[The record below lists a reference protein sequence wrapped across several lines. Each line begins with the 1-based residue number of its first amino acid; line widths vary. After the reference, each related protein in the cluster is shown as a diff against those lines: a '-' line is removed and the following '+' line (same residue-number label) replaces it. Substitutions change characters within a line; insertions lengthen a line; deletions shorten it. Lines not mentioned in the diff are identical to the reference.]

1 MKITYHGQSC
11 IEIHTNEHTLII
23 DPFLT
28 GNPLAGISPDEVKAD
43 YILLTHGHS
52 DHLGDTIPIAQK
64 NNAKVISPVEL
75 ATWLSWQ
82 GLETHGMNIG
92 GSCNFPFGR
101 VKLTLAHHSSS
112 IEDEEKKEIIYL
124 GDPAGLLLQIEGKTI
139 YHAGDTSLFSDMKL
153 IGMQNDI
160 DIAFLPI
167 GDNFTMG
174 PEDALIAAEWIDA
187 KQVVPIHY
195 NTFPVIEQDGDK
207 FITNLRYKGLS
218 GVALQPGEFIDG

>member
-11 IEIHTNEHTLII
+11 IEIHTNEYNLII

-28 GNPLAGISPDEVKAD
+28 GNPLADITADQVKVD
-43 YILLTHGHS
+43 YVLLTHGHG
-52 DHLGDTIPIAQK
+52 DHLGDTIPIAKK
-64 NNAKVISPVEL
+64 NNAKVIAPVEL

-82 GLETHGMNIG
+82 GLETYGMNIG
-92 GSCNFPFGR
+92 GSCDFPFGR

-112 IEDEEKKEIIYL
+112 FEDHEKKEIIYL
-124 GDPAGLLLQIEGKTI
+124 GNPAGFLLQIEGKII

-167 GDNFTMG
+167 GDYFTMG

-195 NTFPVIEQDGDK
+195 NTFPVIEQDASK

-218 GVALQPGEFIDG
+218 GVVLQPGESING

>member
-11 IEIHTNEHTLII
+11 IEIHTNESNIII

-28 GNPLAGISPDEVKAD
+28 GNPTAVIGAEDVKVD
-43 YILLTHGHS
+43 YILLTHGHG
-52 DHLGDTIPIAQK
+52 DHLGDTIPIAK
-64 NNAKVISPVEL
+64 RNNAKVIAPVEL
-75 ATWLSWQ
+75 AAWLSWQ
-82 GLETHGMNIG
+82 NLETHGMNIG
-92 GSCNFPFGR
+92 GSYTFPFGK
-101 VKLTLAHHSSS
+101 VKFTLAHHSGAF
-112 IEDEEKKEIIYL
+112 IDEEKKEIIYL
-124 GDPAGLLLQIEGKTI
+124 GNPAGILLQLEGKTI

-153 IGMQNDI
+153 IGMHNDI

-174 PEDALIAAEWIDA
+174 PDDALIAAEWIDA

-195 NTFPVIEQDGDK
+195 NTFPLIEQDGSK

-218 GVALQPGEFIDG
+218 GLVLQPGESMNA